1 MAVKLV
7 TDSTAYIDNQTQQ
20 QLDIEVIPLS
30 VNFLDESF
38 KETEVSYEYFYNKL
52 ADSAAI
58 PTSSQPSPGDFYAA
72 FHKIIA
78 EGHAVL
84 GIFISAD
91 MSGTYLSALSAKERI
106 LQENPAAQIEILDSR
121 TNSQALG
128 LPVIAAAKAARE
140 GKNLAEV
147 AELARQMIKRMHFY
161 FVPATLEY
169 LKKGGRIGG
178 AAALIGSVLNIKPI
192 LYVNQGK
199 TALLEKVRGS
209 RAATERMLRLL
220 EQESQARGLRE
231 IVVHHINDPERASEL
246 AQNLSQRYGLA
257 IPIMPI
263 GPVIGLHVGPGT
275 IGFVFC
281 TESAE

>member
-20 QLDIEVIPLS
+20 QLEIEVIPLS

-58 PTSSQPSPGDFYAA
+58 PTSSQPSPGDFYSA
-72 FHKIIA
+72 FNNLLA
-78 EGHAVL
+78 QGHAVL

-91 MSGTYLSALSAKERI
+91 MSGTYLSALGAKERI

-121 TNSQALG
+121 TNSLALG
-128 LPVIAAAKAARE
+128 LPVIAAAKAAQE
-140 GKNLAEV
+140 GKTLAEV
-147 AELARQMIKRMHFY
+147 AELARHMIKRMHFY
-161 FVPATLEY
+161 FVPANLEY

-192 LYVNQGK
+192 LYVNQG
-199 TALLEKVRGS
+199 TVAVWEKVRGS
-209 RAATERMLRLL
+209 RAATERLLRLL
-220 EQESQARGLRE
+220 EQESQTRGLKE
-231 IVVHHINDPERASEL
+231 IVVHHINVPERASEL
-246 AQNLSQRYGLA
+246 AQDLSQRYGLA
-257 IPIMPI
+257 VSVAPI
-263 GPVIGLHVGPGT
+263 GPVIGLHVGPGA

-281 TESAE
+281 TERAE